1 LLISKIGGLW
11 EILLKQKPF
20 DLVIVGHISKDIIII
35 DERKE
40 LSAGGSVYYAA
51 LAAKPAGCDILAIT
65 KLAFA
70 DVDLL
75 HGFWRSSVPVLPL
88 FCPQTTAMEDRF
100 SSRDGYVRS
109 SKILS
114 LAEPFKRREFL
125 KLKARVVYIA
135 ALMRGEIANDLIES
149 LSHGAKIALDVQ
161 GVLRVREQNALIMQD
176 WKEKE
181 RLLSCVH
188 FLKADRDEA
197 KLLTGLQD
205 YEEIISCI
213 HGWGVKEILI
223 TDDEGVTVSD
233 GKSISNRTFQEY
245 RIEARTGRGDTCFG
259 SFLSWR
265 VSHGVE
271 ESIDHCVRI
280 TNRKLQNPGPYSA

>member
-1 LLISKIGGLW
+1 MENIT
-11 EILLKQKPF
+11 F
-20 DLVIVGHISKDIIII
+20 DLIIVGHVSKDIIVI
-35 DERKE
+35 DDKSSE
-40 LSAGGSVYYAA
+40 SIGGSVYYAA
-51 LAAKPAGCDILAIT
+51 LAAKPAGCNVLAVT
-65 KLAFA
+65 KLAFS
-70 DVDLL
+70 DIDLL
-75 HGFWRSSVPVLPL
+75 SGFWRSNMPVLPL
-88 FCPQTTAMEDRF
+88 YCSQTTIMEDQF
-100 SSRDGYVRS
+100 SAEDGYVRS

-114 LAEPFKRREFL
+114 LAEPFERQEFL
-125 KLKARVVYIA
+125 NLKARVVYLA
-135 ALMRGEIANDLIES
+135 ALMRGEIPNELIES

-161 GVLRVREQNALIMQD
+161 GVLRVREQNVLIMRD

-188 FLKADRDEA
+188 FLKADGDEA
-197 KLLTGLQD
+197 KLLTGLRD

-233 GKSISNRTFQEY
+233 GNSIFNRTFQEY

-265 VSHGVE
+265 ISHGIE
-271 ESIDHCVRI
+271 ESLDHCVRI
-280 TNRKLQNPGPYSA
+280 TKLKLQTPGPYTG